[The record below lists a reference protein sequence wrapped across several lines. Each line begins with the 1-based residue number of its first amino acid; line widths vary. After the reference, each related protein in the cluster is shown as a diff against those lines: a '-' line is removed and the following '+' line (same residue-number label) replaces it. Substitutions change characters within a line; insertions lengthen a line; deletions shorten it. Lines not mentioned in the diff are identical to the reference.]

1 MFYIHQTSCISHQP
15 TYTEVD
21 LENLR
26 PSVDNQLLALEPKY
40 TTIPLAQLRRMGR
53 ALRMGVG
60 TGMTLL
66 QTNKADGIII
76 GTANGGIEDSIT
88 FLNQIVDYDEGRLTP
103 TNFVQSTFNAI
114 AGLLGMITQNTGYN
128 ATHVHRGLAFENVVL
143 DAAMRLKENPTHQYL
158 IGGVDEISVRNYR
171 MEAMAG
177 WYKKEEVQNTALYES
192 DTPGTLPGEG
202 AAMFIVNNNAENA
215 VACLR
220 GLKLLHTD
228 KQEVVAQQLEVFLKE
243 NNLQGSDIDVLL
255 SGESGDNRFKNFY
268 DVASSAMPEGTTV
281 ARYKHM
287 FGEFQTSSALATWL
301 ACHIIQADN
310 IPTHCVSRKGSVR
323 NKRILLYTNYHGIQH
338 SFILLER
345 ELV

>member
-15 TYTEVD
+15 TFTEVD

-26 PSVDNQLLALEPKY
+26 PSTDNQLLALEPKY
-40 TTIPLAQLRRMGR
+40 TNIPLGQLRRMGR

-66 QTNKADGIII
+66 EKNKPDGIII

-88 FLNQIVDYDEGRLTP
+88 FLNQIIDYDEGRLTP

-114 AGLLGMITQNTGYN
+114 AGLLGMITHNTGYN

-143 DAAMRLKENPTHQYL
+143 DAAMRLKEHPSHQYL

-177 WYKKEEVQNTALYES
+177 WYKKEAVLNTGLYEADS
-192 DTPGTLPGEG
+192 LGTLPGEG
-202 AAMFIVNNNAENA
+202 AAMFMVSNNTAGA
-215 VACLR
+215 VAHLR
-220 GLKLLHTD
+220 ALKELHTD
-228 KQEVVAQQLEVFLKE
+228 TPEMVNAQLELFLKE
-243 NNLQGSDIDVLL
+243 NGIEKSDVDVLL
-255 SGESGDNRFKNFY
+255 SGESGDNRFVQFY
-268 DVASSAMPEGTTV
+268 KDVAAAMPAETTI

-287 FGEFQTSSALATWL
+287 FGEFQTSSALALWL
-301 ACHIIQADN
+301 ACHILQTQN
-310 IPTHCVSRKGSVR
+310 IPGHCVARGGKTAYNRVLIY
-323 NKRILLYTNYHGIQH
+323 NNYHGAQH
-338 SFILLER
+338 SFMLVER
-345 ELV
+345 V